1 MRPLLLLLF
10 LCCCCESRLQEGDA
24 LIGGSWNSS
33 HAGLA
38 RDRGDGAAGSGEEA
52 ARAGR
57 DSPDTSSPE
66 PEEEETGSGLGGSTC
81 AYKVLLNGRG
91 GGSGRICF
99 RTTDSGFSCGPG
111 SCTAYRSGHS
121 LVANVLANS
130 SVFLQWRPRTLQH
143 LQGFQLNCTWSGL
156 YTQFQ
161 CDSVQLGVACR
172 DYLVSSVHDSVDYR
186 ICLHTLY
193 GNRSHRDEDCL
204 QFRAEPSGM
213 QDIVIAM
220 TAVGGS
226 ICVMLVIIC
235 LLVAYITENIM
246 HPAFPRSSSKRGHE
260 DHRVTT

>member
-1 MRPLLLLLF
+1 MRPLGVPVLLLF
-10 LCCCCESRLQEGDA
+10 LCLWCECRLQRGNW

-33 HAGLA
+33 SPGIAGEGSEEEEA
-38 RDRGDGAAGSGEEA
+38 GRAGALRNGSSPDAEEAGSGLED
-52 ARAGR
+52 G
-57 DSPDTSSPE
+57 
-66 PEEEETGSGLGGSTC
+66 TC
-81 AYKVLLNGRG
+81 AYKVLLKGRG
-91 GGSGRICF
+91 AGRICF
-99 RTTDSGFSCGPG
+99 RTTDSGFSCGAAR
-111 SCTAYRSGHS
+111 CRVYRSSRS
-121 LVANVLANS
+121 LVANVMANS
-130 SVFLQWRPRTLQH
+130 SVFLQWRPRTLHH
-143 LQGFQLNCTWSGL
+143 LRGFHINCTWSGL

-172 DYLVSSVHDSVDYR
+172 DYLLSSVHDSVDYR

-193 GNRSHRDEDCL
+193 GNRSQRDEECL
-204 QFRAEPSGM
+204 QFRAEPAGM

-246 HPAFPRSSSKRGHE
+246 HPAFPRSSSKRGHD